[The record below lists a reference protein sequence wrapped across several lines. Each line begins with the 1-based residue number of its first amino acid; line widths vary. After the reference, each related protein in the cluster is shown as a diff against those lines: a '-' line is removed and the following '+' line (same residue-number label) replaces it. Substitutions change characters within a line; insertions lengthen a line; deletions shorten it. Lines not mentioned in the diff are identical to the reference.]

1 MLNYA
6 KYKQVKAINHKNKI
20 SVEGE
25 KVSKTFTCSQQG
37 SWFGSSWTH
46 WFWWKSFVDREQ
58 RPSSLPLVTSL
69 RTPARSGRPGPSGGS
84 ISQASGSN

>member
-25 KVSKTFTCSQQG
+25 KVSKDIHVFPTRF
-37 SWFGSSWTH
+37 
-46 WFWWKSFVDREQ
+46 
-58 RPSSLPLVTSL
+58 LVW
-69 RTPARSGRPGPSGGS
+69 
-84 ISQASGSN
+84 